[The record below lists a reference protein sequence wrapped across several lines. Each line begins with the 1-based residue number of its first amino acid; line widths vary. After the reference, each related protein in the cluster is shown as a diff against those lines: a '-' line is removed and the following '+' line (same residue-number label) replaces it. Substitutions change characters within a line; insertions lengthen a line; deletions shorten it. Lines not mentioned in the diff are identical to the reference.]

1 MEKFNSGE
9 HHYLYKN
16 AKYRYEKRKQQK
28 QQWVIL
34 VGKRGLEGSLVVVGK
49 IVQVKVEYMS
59 VALALPPVEDGEQ
72 GQIME

>member
-1 MEKFNSGE
+1 M
-9 HHYLYKN
+9 
-16 AKYRYEKRKQQK
+16 
-28 QQWVIL
+28 V
-34 VGKRGLEGSLVVVGK
+34 VGKRGLGGSLVVVGE